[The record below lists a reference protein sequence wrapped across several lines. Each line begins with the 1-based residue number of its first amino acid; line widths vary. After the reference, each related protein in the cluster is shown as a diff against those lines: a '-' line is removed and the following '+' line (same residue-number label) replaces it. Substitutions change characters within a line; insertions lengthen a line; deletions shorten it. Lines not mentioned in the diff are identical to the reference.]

1 MTPEPNP
8 PMVPD
13 VCPVCATAVGGT
25 EVRRCPGCG
34 YHLAGIGDR
43 PGPFAQPILWLT
55 AIGFLAVY
63 LGTLAIVALTH

>member
-8 PMVPD
+8 PPVPD
-13 VCPVCATAVGGT
+13 VCPLCATAIGADA
-25 EVRRCPGCG
+25 RRCSGCG
-34 YHLAGIGDR
+34 YHLAGIGGR
-43 PGPFAQPILWLT
+43 PGPFAQPVLWLT